1 MHKAWIVCSGVDE
14 DMWLKLVG
22 QFAFLTASFHFREDI
37 ISDVLSSDHLVLS
50 SLRGKGE
57 PLRYRIFPSGI
68 NAQECLE

>member
-50 SLRGKGE
+50 
-57 PLRYRIFPSGI
+57 
-68 NAQECLE
+68 